1 VREKHHVYL
10 LFIDLQVRMAD
21 VLDARR
27 LHLLAELDRLG
38 TIAAVA
44 DERHLSPSGISMQL
58 TALEREV
65 GVPLT
70 ERQGRRVA
78 LTAAGRIL
86 ARHGKDVADLLAV
99 AAMEAQALR
108 EGTAGTY
115 RVAAF
120 PTAVRSFVADTWA
133 LLAAEPER
141 GIRLR
146 VTELEPQDA
155 LPDLAAG
162 RVDLAVLH
170 AYTNMAQ
177 PPSAGAIATR
187 IATEPVLLA
196 TRADDP
202 APGTREGR
210 ADLKD
215 FAQHDWVVS
224 DHRLA
229 CWEMTRRACGAAGF
243 EPRAAAEATDYAAQL
258 ALVAAGAGVALI
270 PSLAAHHVPDSVV
283 LRTLAAPVRRHLFVA
298 IRRAGAADPGLA
310 RLPGLLGE
318 AARRSVAAVRP

>member
-1 VREKHHVYL
+1 
-10 LFIDLQVRMAD
+10 M
-21 VLDARR
+21 DARR

-44 DERHLSPSGISMQL
+44 DELHLSASGISMQL
-58 TALEREV
+58 TALEKEV

-86 ARHGKDVADLLAV
+86 AGHGRDVADLLAV

-133 LLAAEPER
+133 LLAGEPER

-146 VTELEPQDA
+146 VAELEPQDA

-162 RVDLAVLH
+162 RVDLAVVH

-177 PPSAGAIATR
+177 PAGTGTVTTR
-187 IATEPVLLA
+187 VASEPVLLA

-202 APGTREGR
+202 AGSAGDGR
-210 ADLKD
+210 ADLED
-215 FAQHDWVVS
+215 FAHRDWVVS
-224 DHRLA
+224 DRRLT

-243 EPRAAAEATDYAAQL
+243 EPRAAAEATDYASQL
-258 ALVAAGAGVALI
+258 ALVSAGAGVALI
-270 PSLAAHHVPDSVV
+270 PALGTYHIPDNVA
-283 LRTLAAPVRRHLFVA
+283 LRTLRAPVRRHIFVA
-298 IRRAGAADPGLA
+298 IRRAGAADPALK
-310 RLPGLLGE
+310 RLIGLLAE
-318 AARRSVAAVRP
+318 AARTALAEVRP